1 MLSQGGDM
9 PRSTKV
15 CRRPAPQKRQV
26 GRFAEV
32 FVCTLTCPDGFPSF
46 EHVIRHANQRV
57 LGDNLSAVRRT
68 RSQLKHLPSYRM
80 LRGMIVGE
88 AVVALATPEY
98 LAERVIQ
105 NGHPGQNASAFVVV
119 KKISNE
125 HPQPCR
131 DDLRLT
137 LSVWHLERKLK
148 MVGFTL
154 EPGESPDP
162 VSSEPIH

>member
-1 MLSQGGDM
+1 MNSFVI
-9 PRSTKV
+9 PPSI
-15 CRRPAPQKRQV
+15 PAKQDLCIFFR
-26 GRFAEV
+26 AEIN
-32 FVCTLTCPDGFPSF
+32 TSHD
-46 EHVIRHANQRV
+46 QRV

-125 HPQPCR
+125 HPQPCGM
-131 DDLRLT
+131 T
-137 LSVWHLERKLK
+137 
-148 MVGFTL
+148 
-154 EPGESPDP
+154 
-162 VSSEPIH
+162 